1 MRPGSRIL
9 VVAHSPGLAGT
20 LASWL
25 GDSPNEVVLANSYAA
40 AKRQLTAHPDILIT
54 EVKLGEYNGL
64 HLALRSHLAGIP
76 TIVLGPDDA
85 VFEHEAALLGATYLA
100 SNDLQSDQLSAF
112 ITTVL
117 DVAHRTTPADDSW
130 SFEPEAPIL
139 H

>member
-1 MRPGSRIL
+1 MRHTSRIL
-9 VVAHSPGLAGT
+9 VVAHSPSLAGT

-25 GDSPNEVVLANSYAA
+25 GDSPNEVVLANNYPA

-85 VFEHEAALLGATYLA
+85 VFEHEAELLGATYLS

-112 ITTVL
+112 ISTVL
-117 DVAHRTTPADDSW
+117 DVAHRTATPDDSW
-130 SFEPEAPIL
+130 SLDTVAPII